1 MEEQT
6 GAEIA
11 APAVITGEPRV
22 DETLRRLDELAE
34 LPVTEHPAVFE
45 RVHSQLV
52 EVLGEL
58 RSGTDAS
65 AARPAVHSIDASR
78 VAARAA
84 IHKQPAGAGPPARL
98 AVQRLA

>member
-6 GAEIA
+6 GAELGT
-11 APAVITGEPRV
+11 PAVVTGEPRV
-22 DETLRRLDELAE
+22 DETLHRLDELAE

-58 RSGTDAS
+58 RTGTDAS
-65 AARPAVHSIDASR
+65 AAWP
-78 VAARAA
+78 
-84 IHKQPAGAGPPARL
+84 GGP
-98 AVQRLA
+98 QH

>member
-1 MEEQT
+1 VDEQT
-6 GAEIA
+6 GAENV
-11 APAVITGEPRV
+11 APAIITGEPRV
-22 DETLRRLDELAE
+22 DETLRRLDEIDE

-65 AARPAVHSIDASR
+65 AARPGSPQH
-78 VAARAA
+78 
-84 IHKQPAGAGPPARL
+84 
-98 AVQRLA
+98 

>member
-1 MEEQT
+1 MTGRIGLADRPEDEWSWSAVEEQA
-6 GAEIA
+6 GAEMA

-22 DETLRRLDELAE
+22 DETLDRLEELAE

-58 RSGTDAS
+58 RSGTDAG
-65 AARPAVHSIDASR
+65 AARP
-78 VAARAA
+78 
-84 IHKQPAGAGPPARL
+84 GGP
-98 AVQRLA
+98 QH

>member
-1 MEEQT
+1 MEEPT

-11 APAVITGEPRV
+11 VPAVITGEPRV
-22 DETLRRLDELAE
+22 DETLHRLDELAE

-58 RSGTDAS
+58 RSGSDAS
-65 AARPAVHSIDASR
+65 AARP
-78 VAARAA
+78 
-84 IHKQPAGAGPPARL
+84 GGP
-98 AVQRLA
+98 QH

>member
-1 MEEQT
+1 MTGQIRFADLPADEWSWSGVEEQT

-65 AARPAVHSIDASR
+65 AARP
-78 VAARAA
+78 
-84 IHKQPAGAGPPARL
+84 GGP
-98 AVQRLA
+98 QY

>member
-6 GAEIA
+6 GAEITVPA
-11 APAVITGEPRV
+11 AITGEPRV
-22 DETLRRLDELAE
+22 DEALHKLDELDE
-34 LPVTEHPAVFE
+34 LPVSEHPATFE

-65 AARPAVHSIDASR
+65 AARP
-78 VAARAA
+78 
-84 IHKQPAGAGPPARL
+84 GGP
-98 AVQRLA
+98 QH

>member
-6 GAEIA
+6 GAENA

-22 DETLRRLDELAE
+22 DETLRRLEELDE
-34 LPVTEHPAVFE
+34 LPVTEHPATFE

-58 RSGTDAS
+58 RSGSDAS
-65 AARPAVHSIDASR
+65 AARP
-78 VAARAA
+78 
-84 IHKQPAGAGPPARL
+84 GGP
-98 AVQRLA
+98 QH